1 MFRRLSIPYV
11 VALVGALSSVLAAA
25 LDPSAADAAAHQD
38 WSPFVLVAGLILAGF
53 AAERDGIFAFL
64 GRVLAGTS
72 RSEFGFFV
80 GTVVLTVVVT
90 APLNLDTSVAFL
102 TPVFVH
108 AARQRGSDEAPA
120 MYGCL
125 FLANAGSLLLPG
137 SNLTNLIVLGHLHL
151 AGTTFVQK
159 MWPAW
164 AASVVVTAV
173 VLGLAYRRSL
183 TGRRRSDGAHVDAQ
197 VGVGAAAIVA
207 VTAIVLLARSPAIPV
222 FGVGLAAALVTT
234 MRHRSRL
241 EKMIRVL
248 GPAILV
254 GLFGIAVG
262 LGTAGRAWDGP
273 AVALAHFDRWATAA
287 FAAAAS
293 VVVNNLPA
301 ASLLSARV
309 PPHPY
314 SLLIGLDVGPN
325 LAVTGSLA
333 WLLWLRAAR
342 QAGARPSLVRASAL
356 GAVVAPLAIIAAIGA
371 ITLSGLA

>member
-64 GRVLAGTS
+64 GRVLTGAS

-108 AARQRGSDEAPA
+108 AAHNSAAATRRRQCTDASSSPTPARCCCPARTSQISLFSAISTWLARPSSKRCGQRGRHRWWSPR
-120 MYGCL
+120 
-125 FLANAGSLLLPG
+125 S
-137 SNLTNLIVLGHLHL
+137 VLG
-151 AGTTFVQK
+151 
-159 MWPAW
+159 P
-164 AASVVVTAV
+164 
-173 VLGLAYRRSL
+173 AYRRSL
-183 TGRRRSDGAHVDAQ
+183 TGRRRSDGARVDAQ

-241 EKMIRVL
+241 EKIL
-248 GPAILV
+248 GYSGRRSSSACSGSPSGSAPP
-254 GLFGIAVG
+254 GER
-262 LGTAGRAWDGP
+262 GTVPPLRLRTSIGGRPPPLRRRRAW
-273 AVALAHFDRWATAA
+273 
-287 FAAAAS
+287 S
-293 VVVNNLPA
+293 
-301 ASLLSARV
+301 
-309 PPHPY
+309 
-314 SLLIGLDVGPN
+314 
-325 LAVTGSLA
+325 
-333 WLLWLRAAR
+333 
-342 QAGARPSLVRASAL
+342 
-356 GAVVAPLAIIAAIGA
+356 
-371 ITLSGLA
+371 